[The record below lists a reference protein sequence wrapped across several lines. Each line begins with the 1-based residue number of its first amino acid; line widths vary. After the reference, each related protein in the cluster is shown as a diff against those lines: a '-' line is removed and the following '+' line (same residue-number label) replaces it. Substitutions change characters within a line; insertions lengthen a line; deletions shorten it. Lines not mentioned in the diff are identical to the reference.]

1 MIDKEAWCYAVFC
14 TSYIYHMPTHT
25 RKKLALNDRNCKVP
39 EKSRSVLYF
48 RETSRGDTTGLKA
61 ELHPA
66 VVSKNCSVPEKSR
79 CALHL

>member
-1 MIDKEAWCYAVFC
+1 MYYKV
-14 TSYIYHMPTHT
+14 TNTT
-25 RKKLALNDRNCKVP
+25 KKLALNDRNCKVP

-48 RETSRGDTTGLKA
+48 RETSRGDTTGLKV